1 MTSLSPDDSRRQ
13 RLKLA
18 TRDVH
23 GGLDQRIMA
32 AEPFASRE
40 RYGAFL
46 RTQYCLHRDAE
57 ALFADP
63 QLNGLLPGLRARS
76 RLALIAQDLKDL
88 DVALD
93 TAPLP
98 APVFTAGAE
107 VAHIPVA
114 LGWLYTIE
122 GSNIGAAFL
131 LKAAAALGLGVGFGA
146 RHLAPQADSR
156 AAHWRGFIAQLDAVQ
171 LPAADEGGV
180 DEGARAAF
188 TAARG
193 HVERFLPVPA

>member
-1 MTSLSPDDSRRQ
+1 MTSLSPDNSRRQ

-23 GGLDQRIMA
+23 GGLDHRIMA

-46 RTQYCLHRDAE
+46 CTQYLLHRDAE

-63 QLNGLLPGLRARS
+63 VLNRLLPGLRERS
-76 RLALIAQDLKDL
+76 RLALVAQDLQDL

-93 TAPLP
+93 IASLP
-98 APVFTAGAE
+98 APAFAVGAG
-107 VAHIPVA
+107 VASIPVA

-131 LKAAAALGLGVGFGA
+131 LKAAAALGLGVGLGA
-146 RHLAPQADSR
+146 RHLAPQADGR
-156 AAHWRGFIAQLDAVQ
+156 AAHWRGFIAQLDAVP
-171 LPAADEGGV
+171 LSVADEEGV
-180 DEGARAAF
+180 DQGARAAF
-188 TAARG
+188 TAARA
-193 HVERFLPVPA
+193 HVDRFLPVPA